1 MSTKLLPF
9 GVSFGISILTGGF
22 ILGQN
27 SDRIAT
33 LCEEMDILQQDHK
46 ILKEKVYDTHTKV
59 CVINEKINNFL
70 TKTNE

>member
-1 MSTKLLPF
+1 MATKLLPF
-9 GVSFGISILTGGF
+9 GVTLGISVLTGGF

-27 SDRIAT
+27 ADRLTT
-33 LCEEMDILQQDHK
+33 LCEEMDGLKRDHE

-70 TKTNE
+70 SKKG